1 MMNYYTLI
9 WKWPYNRPIKYKLST
24 LIEKSKFMDEIVYL
38 QCASF
43 APTFV
48 VLEKWN
54 VNVTSDWDYDGFV
67 PLSTFVSKLRPLY
80 SSNVLKNMLWSSPKS
95 NFPEN
100 HYKFKSNI

>member
-9 WKWPYNRPIKYKLST
+9 WKWPYNKPLKYELST
-24 LIEKSKFMDEIVYL
+24 LIEKSKFIDEIVYL

-54 VNVTSDWDYDGFV
+54 VNVTSDWDYDGVV
-67 PLSTFVSKLRPLY
+67 PSSIKTFNICIKIPTTIFFKCFEEY
-80 SSNVLKNMLWSSPKS
+80 ALK
-95 NFPEN
+95 
-100 HYKFKSNI
+100 